1 MVQEA
6 YLTSNF
12 IGGKLHAMVSLHSI
26 LTEERP
32 GW

>member
-1 MVQEA
+1 MFQEA

-12 IGGKLHAMVSLHSI
+12 IGGKLHAMANLHSVP
-26 LTEERP
+26 TEERP